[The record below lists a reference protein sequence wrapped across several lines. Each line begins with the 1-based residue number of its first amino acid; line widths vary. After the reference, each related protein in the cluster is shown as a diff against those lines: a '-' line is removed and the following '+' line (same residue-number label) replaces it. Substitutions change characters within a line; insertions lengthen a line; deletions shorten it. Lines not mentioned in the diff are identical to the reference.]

1 MATGIKTRAF
11 LVGCPRSG
19 TTLLQAMLFAHP
31 EIYSF
36 PETNFFLS
44 LFGARDLLTM
54 GTTPQGSVRKFR
66 ELVRSIMELLGVA
79 EYRRRARAWE
89 PILLLPNFYM
99 AARCN
104 SISLRHNVKTFVQ
117 IVDAAS
123 LKAGRP
129 IWVEKTPD
137 HLFYVKRIQQYIPDA
152 AFIHI
157 IRNGRDTVASL
168 VDAARK
174 FPDVWEGPTSP
185 ELAVRRW
192 DVALRESLQYRG
204 DPQHYLVRYEE
215 LVSDPGKVLKGLCGF
230 LGCDFDVKM
239 VEDYSEKAVSIVR
252 DPTHPLVSGPLG
264 QILNTT
270 DTKFRDLFSPA
281 EQDFILSS
289 LKDSK

>member
-1 MATGIKTRAF
+1 MAAGIKTRAF

-19 TTLLQAMLFAHP
+19 TTLLQAMLFAHS

-54 GTTPQGSVRKFR
+54 GTTPQDSVRKFR

-89 PILLLPNFYM
+89 PMLLLPNFYV

-185 ELAVRRW
+185 ELEFA
-192 DVALRESLQYRG
+192 DGTS
-204 DPQHYLVRYEE
+204 P
-215 LVSDPGKVLKGLCGF
+215 SGKVFSIGEIPSIIWSAMKSLF
-230 LGCDFDVKM
+230 RIRVKSLR
-239 VEDYSEKAVSIVR
+239 DCAVS
-252 DPTHPLVSGPLG
+252 
-264 QILNTT
+264 
-270 DTKFRDLFSPA
+270 
-281 EQDFILSS
+281 
-289 LKDSK
+289 

>member
-19 TTLLQAMLFAHP
+19 TTLLQSMLFAHP

-54 GTTPQGSVRKFR
+54 GTPPQGSVRKLR
-66 ELVRSIMELLGVA
+66 ELIRSIMELLGVA

-89 PILLLPNFYM
+89 PILLLPNFYV

-174 FPDVWEGPTSP
+174 FPDVWEGPTPS
-185 ELAVRRW
+185 
-192 DVALRESLQYRG
+192 
-204 DPQHYLVRYEE
+204 
-215 LVSDPGKVLKGLCGF
+215 GKVFNIGEIPSIIWSAMKSLF
-230 LGCDFDVKM
+230 RIRVKSLR
-239 VEDYSEKAVSIVR
+239 DCAVS
-252 DPTHPLVSGPLG
+252 
-264 QILNTT
+264 
-270 DTKFRDLFSPA
+270 
-281 EQDFILSS
+281 
-289 LKDSK
+289 

>member
-1 MATGIKTRAF
+1 M
-11 LVGCPRSG
+11 
-19 TTLLQAMLFAHP
+19 
-31 EIYSF
+31 
-36 PETNFFLS
+36 
-44 LFGARDLLTM
+44 
-54 GTTPQGSVRKFR
+54 
-66 ELVRSIMELLGVA
+66 
-79 EYRRRARAWE
+79 
-89 PILLLPNFYM
+89 LLLPNFYV

-192 DVALRESLQYRG
+192 NVALRESLQYRG

-230 LGCDFDVKM
+230 L
-239 VEDYSEKAVSIVR
+239 AAR
-252 DPTHPLVSGPLG
+252 RT
-264 QILNTT
+264 
-270 DTKFRDLFSPA
+270 
-281 EQDFILSS
+281 
-289 LKDSK
+289 

>member
-1 MATGIKTRAF
+1 
-11 LVGCPRSG
+11 
-19 TTLLQAMLFAHP
+19 
-31 EIYSF
+31 
-36 PETNFFLS
+36 
-44 LFGARDLLTM
+44 M
-54 GTTPQGSVRKFR
+54 GTPPQGSVRKLR
-66 ELVRSIMELLGVA
+66 ELIRSIMELLGVA

-89 PILLLPNFYM
+89 PILLLPNFYV

-174 FPDVWEGPTSP
+174 FPDVWEGPTPS
-185 ELAVRRW
+185 
-192 DVALRESLQYRG
+192 
-204 DPQHYLVRYEE
+204 
-215 LVSDPGKVLKGLCGF
+215 GKVFNIGEIPSIIWSAMKSLF
-230 LGCDFDVKM
+230 RIRVKSLR
-239 VEDYSEKAVSIVR
+239 DCAVS
-252 DPTHPLVSGPLG
+252 
-264 QILNTT
+264 
-270 DTKFRDLFSPA
+270 
-281 EQDFILSS
+281 
-289 LKDSK
+289 